1 MSSSNN
7 TRPSSISSTSIF
19 LLLTVLGL
27 LFRPTDAFAPTSAV
41 TRLPSLPTNVHA
53 GISELKAAELI
64 PDLLTLP
71 TNVHASISGL
81 KSADLIPAAYAT
93 NSFVLAM
100 SDEDKSLLATS
111 LGYLIG
117 LGSLLL
123 YTPIAVRV
131 VRQKSA
137 NGLALSTWWLKLGSY
152 LCSDI
157 FYITKNYPISTY
169 IETLTITVEAGVVLF
184 LVAYFQQ
191 SLFNVRFIGLASMF
205 ALLSVYGLM
214 AAPPEVVAL
223 GQLSSVAL
231 NSGALLPQF
240 MLNKRNQTKG
250 DYSPV
255 TAALASVGTAI
266 RIYTTIALNDSDPVL
281 LGTFTVAFLLNSAL
295 LSQILYYGVVV
306 EGLSPLAVFMADVK
320 SVDRA
325 RSLSDSSAGEI
336 EMFQDEE

>member
-1 MSSSNN
+1 MSSSSN
-7 TRPSSISSTSIF
+7 TRPSSVSSTSI
-19 LLLTVLGL
+19 LLRLIVLSL
-27 LFRPTDAFAPTSAV
+27 VSSTDAFAPTSAFA
-41 TRLPSLPTNVHA
+41 RLPSLPTNVHA
-53 GISELKAAELI
+53 SISELRAAELI

-93 NSFVLAM
+93 NSLVLAM
-100 SDEDKSLLATS
+100 SDEDKSLLATA

-117 LGSLLL
+117 FGSLLL

-169 IETLTITVEAGVVLF
+169 IETLTITLEAAVVLF

-214 AAPPEVVAL
+214 AAPPEVVAF
-223 GQLSSVAL
+223 GQVSSVVL

-281 LGTFTVAFLLNSAL
+281 LGTFTAAFLLNSAL

-325 RSLSDSSAGEI
+325 RNLSDSSAGEI
-336 EMFQDEE
+336 EMFQEEN

>member
-7 TRPSSISSTSIF
+7 TRPSSASSTSI
-19 LLLTVLGL
+19 LLLLIVLSPL
-27 LFRPTDAFAPTSAV
+27 VSSTDAFAPTYAV
-41 TRLPSLPTNVHA
+41 TRLSSLPTNVHA

-81 KSADLIPAAYAT
+81 QSADLIPAANAA

-100 SDEDKSLLATS
+100 SAEDKSLLATA

-205 ALLSVYGLM
+205 VLLSVYGLM

>member
-7 TRPSSISSTSIF
+7 TRPSSVSSTSI
-19 LLLTVLGL
+19 LLLLIVLSL
-27 LFRPTDAFAPTSAV
+27 LVSSTDAFAPTSAV
-41 TRLPSLPTNVHA
+41 TRLSSLPTNVHA

-137 NGLALSTWWLKLGSY
+137 NGLALSTWWLKLASY

-214 AAPPEVVAL
+214 AAPPEVVAF

-281 LGTFTVAFLLNSAL
+281 LGTFTAAFLLNSAL
-295 LSQILYYGVVV
+295 LSQILYYGVFV
-306 EGLSPLAVFMADVK
+306 EKLSPLAVFMADIQ

-325 RSLSDSSAGEI
+325 RNLSDSNAGEI
-336 EMFQDEE
+336 EMFQDEN